1 MKKTCEHSGVEID
14 EREGYPDTNFISSDE
29 VKELVEL
36 RKKHAALLEA
46 NKKLVEALEFYE
58 QRKHIRFNNNEC
70 RGIKIIPEG
79 WIAEPYMSSCEMGM
93 TAREALKKYGEV
105 K

>member
-14 EREGYPDTNFISSDE
+14 ESEGCPDTNFISSDE

-46 NKKLVEALEFYE
+46 NKGLIDALEFYAYDKH
-58 QRKHIRFNNNEC
+58 RKFSLYQYIDYISFDF
-70 RGIKIIPEG
+70 GKI
-79 WIAEPYMSSCEMGM
+79 A
-93 TAREALKKYGEV
+93 AQALAKYGAA